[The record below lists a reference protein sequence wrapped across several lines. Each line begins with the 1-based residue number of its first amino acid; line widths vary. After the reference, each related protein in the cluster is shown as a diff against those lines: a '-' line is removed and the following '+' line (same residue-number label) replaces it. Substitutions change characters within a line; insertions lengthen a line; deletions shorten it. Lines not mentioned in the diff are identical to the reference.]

1 MVVPTKDRL
10 ESLGRL
16 LRSVRLQTLTS
27 VEIVVVDDGST
38 VPVGKLGSDVSV
50 LRHAASRGAC
60 AARNAGV
67 KAARGR
73 YVAFFDD
80 DTELVEPRTLAMAVD
95 WLERVPRC
103 QAVGFRQTDA
113 AGRTRGANP
122 SDGSTPRLVNRFYS
136 YGCLVARE
144 ALESLHGFREILGY
158 YGEEIELSLRILDRN
173 GIIIFDP
180 NLRVIHHED
189 PAGRN
194 WKRISRLSTRNAL
207 LTVALDYPI
216 PLIPLG
222 VARALWNSV
231 RAFRNRVGLDPLG
244 KVGAVVDAFTLLPA
258 ALAERTPLRIS
269 TLVTYRSLGR
279 STVASGV
286 AAGDESK

>member
-1 MVVPTKDRL
+1 
-10 ESLGRL
+10 
-16 LRSVRLQTLTS
+16 
-27 VEIVVVDDGST
+27 VVVDDGST
-38 VPVGKLGSDVSV
+38 VPVGELGSDVRV
-50 LRHAASRGAC
+50 LRCEASRGAC
-60 AARNAGV
+60 AARNAGF
-67 KAARGR
+67 KAACGR

-80 DTELVEPRTLAMAVD
+80 DTELVEPQTLALAVD
-95 WLERVPRC
+95 WLERIPRC

-113 AGRTRGANP
+113 TGRTRGANP
-122 SDGSTPRLVNRFYS
+122 SDGSTPRRVNRFYS
-136 YGCLVARE
+136 YGCLVTRE
-144 ALESLHGFREILGY
+144 ALESLHGFREIFGY
-158 YGEEIELSLRILDRN
+158 YCEEIELSLRILDCD

-189 PAGRN
+189 PVGRN

-231 RAFRNRVGLDPLG
+231 RDFRGRVGLDPLG
-244 KVGAVVDAFTLLPA
+244 KAGAVVNAIKLLPA
-258 ALAERTPLRIS
+258 ALAERTPLHIS

-279 STVASGV
+279 SAVASGIPV
-286 AAGDESK
+286 PDGSK